1 MRSELIEFFRFDDQ
15 NSGML
20 RRGDRFLRARG
31 NEPVAEVRIPIG
43 HAEFLRRLDHLRY
56 SVEHDEGRRDEALA
70 QLSRVVSEVLGPY
83 RAEGGPAQ
91 IDLVTNAAELSALPF
106 ELAADAR
113 GRPLFA
119 ASGPPLVLTRR
130 VRTGAHGEG
139 HIWWSKPRVLFAAAS
154 PPGAGRPVPLE
165 EHRAAL
171 RDALKPWSE
180 PLPVPGL
187 ADAVR
192 DNRRV
197 LTTIDRAGLSR
208 IRAAALAAAAEGRP
222 YTHLHVLAHGCD
234 VGDRF
239 EPAFGVAL
247 FDDDDR
253 TAAAVTPEMLREVIQ
268 GIEPGPVVVTLA
280 VCDGGNESN
289 SVTGGGS
296 LAHELHVSGVPVVLA
311 SQFPLTFAG
320 STTFTRSF
328 YDLLLSGADV
338 REALH
343 EARTQLHSQG
353 GETAHD
359 WASLVAYVQL
369 PEDYQD
375 RLYEVAMQAEMASL
389 RTAQLWSDR
398 LVNEGITDPQAFD
411 TVAGRLGSRIASL
424 QRYVEG
430 TVAPPAEAARL
441 ENLGILGSAQKRHA
455 ELAFHRARLGK
466 TDRERWEA
474 AARTGLAEA
483 RRWYLLGFTRNL
495 SFHWHGVQALSL
507 EAALTG
513 RIERVGQWYAARE
526 AAEADDDSWAPGSLA
541 ELLLLAPLAGRTR
554 ALDEAEEQLAELVAR
569 TRAQWPADDPF
580 PVDSTIRQ
588 FGRYLRWWTT
598 GHGYFPGYAG
608 GDLTADAAR
617 LLERLRALSGPSGP
631 APTSPA
637 GSPEHT

>member
-31 NEPVAEVRIPIG
+31 NEPVTEVRIPIA
-43 HAEFLRRLDHLRY
+43 HSDFLRRLDHLRY
-56 SVEHDEGRRDEALA
+56 AVENDAGRRDDALD
-70 QLSRVVSEVLGPY
+70 QLSRVVTEVLGDCAPE
-83 RAEGGPAQ
+83 AEPVQ

-106 ELAADAR
+106 ELAVDTG
-113 GRPLFA
+113 GRPVFA
-119 ASGPPLVLTRR
+119 ASDPPFVLTRR
-130 VRTGAHGEG
+130 VRTGLHGER
-139 HIWWSKPRVLFAAAS
+139 HLWWSKPRVLFAAAS
-154 PPGAGRPVPLE
+154 PAGAGRPVPLE
-165 EHRAAL
+165 AHRAAL

-180 PLPVPGL
+180 PLPVAGL

-192 DNRRV
+192 DNRRM
-197 LTTIDRAGLSR
+197 LTTIDRASLSR
-208 IRAAALAAAAEGRP
+208 IRTAALAAAAEGRP

-253 TAAAVTPEMLREVIQ
+253 SMAEVTPDMLREVIQ
-268 GIEPGPVVVTLA
+268 SIEPSPVVVTLA

-296 LAHELHVSGVPVVLA
+296 LAHALHVSGVPVVLA

-320 STTFTRSF
+320 SHTFARGF
-328 YDLLLSGADV
+328 YHPLLAGADV

-343 EARTQLHSQG
+343 ATRTQLYREG
-353 GETAHD
+353 ADTAHD

-398 LVNEGITDPQAFD
+398 LVNEGITDAGAYD
-411 TVAGRLGSRIASL
+411 TVAEQLGSRIASL
-424 QRYVEG
+424 KGYVEG
-430 TVAPPAEAARL
+430 TVAAPAVAARL
-441 ENLGILGSAQKRHA
+441 ENLGILGSAQKRFA
-455 ELAFHRARLGK
+455 ELAFHRARLGE

-474 AARTGLAEA
+474 AARAELSEA
-483 RRWYLLGFTRNL
+483 RRWYLQGFTRNL
-495 SFHWHGVQALSL
+495 SHHWHGVQALSL

-526 AAEADDDSWAPGSLA
+526 AAEADDDAWAPGSLA
-541 ELLLLAPLAGRTR
+541 ELLLLAPFAGRTR
-554 ALDEAEEQLAELVAR
+554 ALDEAEEQLAELVTR

-588 FGRYLRWWTT
+588 FGRYLRWWTA
-598 GHGYFPGYAG
+598 GHGYFPGFG
-608 GDLTADAAR
+608 GDLTAEAAR
-617 LLERLRALSGPSGP
+617 LLERLRALSGPSSRAP
-631 APTSPA
+631 AFPA
-637 GSPEHT
+637 GPPERT

>member
-31 NEPVAEVRIPIG
+31 NEPVTEVRIPIG
-43 HAEFLRRLDHLRY
+43 HGEFLRRLDHLRY
-56 SVEHDEGRRDEALA
+56 AVEHDEGRRDESLH
-70 QLSRVVSEVLGPY
+70 QLSRVVSEVLGPWP
-83 RAEGGPAQ
+83 AETEPVQ

-106 ELAADAR
+106 ELAV
-113 GRPLFA
+113 GG
-119 ASGPPLVLTRR
+119 SPLVLTRR
-130 VRTGAHGEG
+130 VRTGAHGER

-154 PPGAGRPVPLE
+154 PAGAGTPVPLE

-192 DNRRV
+192 DNRRM
-197 LTTIDRAGLSR
+197 LTTIDRASLSR
-208 IRAAALAAAAEGRP
+208 IRAAARAATAEGRP

-234 VGDRF
+234 VGDKF

-253 TAAAVTPEMLREVIQ
+253 NMAAVTPDMLRAVIQ
-268 GIEPGPVVVTLA
+268 EIEPGPVVVTLA

-296 LAHELHVSGVPVVLA
+296 LAHALHVSGVPVVLA

-320 STTFTRSF
+320 STTFARSF
-328 YDLLLSGADV
+328 YDPVLAGADV

-343 EARTQLHSQG
+343 ETRTRLHGQG
-353 GETAHD
+353 AETAHD

-398 LVNEGITDPQAFD
+398 LVNEGITDPGAFD

-424 QRYVEG
+424 QGYVEG
-430 TVAPPAEAARL
+430 AVAAPAEAARL
-441 ENLGILGSAQKRHA
+441 ENLGILGSAQKRYA
-455 ELAFHRARLGK
+455 ELAFQRARLGE
-466 TDRERWEA
+466 TGDWAATARERL
-474 AARTGLAEA
+474 TEA
-483 RRWYLLGFTRNL
+483 REWYLQGFTRNL
-495 SFHWHGVQALSL
+495 SHHWHGVQALSL

-526 AAEADDDSWAPGSLA
+526 AAAADDDAWAPGSLA
-541 ELLLLAPLAGRTR
+541 ELLLLAPFAGRTG
-554 ALDEAEEQLAELVAR
+554 ALDEAEEQLAELVTR

-588 FGRYLRWWTT
+588 FGRYLRWWTAA
-598 GHGYFPGYAG
+598 HGYFPGPR
-608 GDLTADAAR
+608 GDLTAEAAR
-617 LLERLRALSGPSGP
+617 LLERLRALSAPSSR
-631 APTSPA
+631 APESPA
-637 GSPEHT
+637 GPTERT